1 MANSAPSMTWV
12 QRGVFFALAWAIMIA
27 AMVPLDQRPPQ
38 WAAPDVLLACAMVW
52 VARRPDYL
60 PLPVIVLVFFAADL
74 LFQRPLGLWTALV
87 VVACETLRSR
97 NRDLRTMS
105 FLAEWGFVAL
115 CIGAITLANRLV
127 LALVLTPQAPLGL
140 TLAQMVATAAIY
152 PLVAALAYGI
162 FGISRLPPDTLRST
176 RSRR

>member
-1 MANSAPSMTWV
+1 MVNSADSITWL

-38 WAAPDVLLACAMVW
+38 WAAPDVLLACALVW
-52 VARRPDYL
+52 VARRPDFV
-60 PLPVIVLVFFAADL
+60 PLPIIAVVFFAADL

-87 VVACETLRSR
+87 ILACETLRSR

-105 FLAEWGFVAL
+105 FLAEWGFAAL
-115 CIGAITLANRLV
+115 CIGMITLANRLV
-127 LALVLTPQAPLGL
+127 LALVFTPQAPLGL
-140 TLAQMVATAAIY
+140 TLAQMLATAAIY
-152 PLVAALAYGI
+152 PLVAALAYLV
-162 FGISRLPPDTLRST
+162 FGVSRLPPDTLRST